1 MPKGKPPKRKREK
14 TLHFVEG
21 LLCSADK
28 IYPPSEADFHPR
40 ETLHGAFDL
49 SAATPEEVEEMG
61 KYQGRVVLVSLAAEL
76 ALKFAYELEKS
87 EKIATT
93 NHDLEYW
100 FKKLSETLRK
110 SVESHY
116 SHLATPPQN
125 GWMTAADA
133 FEKCKNSSLEWRYI
147 VEEGEGP
154 QDIMRA
160 TYLKYATLSVVAAT
174 RESSK
179 GN

>member
-1 MPKGKPPKRKREK
+1 MPQRKRGK
-14 TLHFVEG
+14 TLYFVEG
-21 LLCSADK
+21 LLRAADRV
-28 IYPPSEADFHPR
+28 YPPSEAESHPR

-49 SAATPEEVEEMG
+49 GAATPGAVQEMG
-61 KYQGRVVLVSLAAEL
+61 RYQGRVVLVSLAAEL
-76 ALKFAYELEKS
+76 ALKFAYELEKP
-87 EKIATT
+87 EKTATT
-93 NHDLEYW
+93 NHDLKYW
-100 FKKLSETLRK
+100 FEKLSGTLRK

-116 SHLATPPQN
+116 SDLATPPKS
-125 GWMTAADA
+125 GWMTASEA

-174 RESSK
+174 RESS
-179 GN
+179 NES